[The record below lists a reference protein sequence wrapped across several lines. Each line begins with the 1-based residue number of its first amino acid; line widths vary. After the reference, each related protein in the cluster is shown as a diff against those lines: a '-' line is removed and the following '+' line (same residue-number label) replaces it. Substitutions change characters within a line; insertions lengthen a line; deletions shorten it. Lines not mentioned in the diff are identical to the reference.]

1 MELKFCLLLLV
12 ATVVAGGGMSRSH
25 RPNCRRNLPRIC
37 GNGSMDIIFLIDGS
51 NSLKRESFNLA
62 KDVVINFIEG
72 RGVENTRY
80 AVLQISSN
88 VTEEISLNQFSTV
101 QQYVDAIRSIR
112 FYQGGTMT
120 AHAIRFMVEHTLK
133 NRPVYNT
140 KAMVITDGAAQDVE
154 NLKTTSDLAKSM
166 GVEMFAIGVEI
177 PQEIREKCLA
187 ELRTIASKPKK
198 DHSYLVKDYNRL
210 ENKDKI
216 WKNVICD
223 NPCTCNDGYV
233 LTPDKTNCIMGPK
246 RLVPSIVGFQVT
258 ISTGSTMVS
267 ADWQLVGVT
276 EHYEIID
283 YYTVTIYKNKTQG
296 EQRTFVLSQNTKDT
310 YFETTDLTLGSSYFI
325 EVIGTT
331 TKGSKTN
338 KVSQEFEL
346 QKTNDNIQGECSC
359 EQQMRNQKQ
368 MMEKMNDMTSML
380 RQVLNKVQ
388 LLEEKLSFLQNK
400 SERKR
405 KRSDN
410 QK

>member
-140 KAMVITDGAAQDVE
+140 KAIVITDGAAQDVE

-166 GVEMFAIGVEI
+166 GVEMFAVGVEI
-177 PQEIREKCLA
+177 PDQIRDKCWG
-187 ELRTIASKPKK
+187 ELKTIASKPTK
-198 DHSYLVKDYNRL
+198 DHAYLVKDYNRL
-210 ENKDKI
+210 ENKRKI
-216 WKNVICD
+216 WENIKCYS
-223 NPCTCNDGYV
+223 PCTCNDGYV
-233 LTPDKTNCIMGPK
+233 LTPDKTNCVLSPNQ
-246 RLVPSIVGFQVT
+246 LVPSIVDFQV
-258 ISTGSTMVS
+258 SAGSVVS
-267 ADWQLVGVT
+267 SDWQLVGVT
-276 EHYEIID
+276 EHYEIIE
-283 YYTVTIYKNKTQG
+283 YYTVTVYKMQDGDRSVVDTQ
-296 EQRTFVLSQNTKDT
+296 QTKDT
-310 YFETTDLTLGSSYFI
+310 SFKISDLESGHSYWM

-331 TKGSKTN
+331 TKGSLTN
-338 KVSQEFEL
+338 KVSQMFDL
-346 QKTNDNIQGECSC
+346 QKPDDLVQCSC

-368 MMEKMNDMTSML
+368 MMEKMDDMTSML
-380 RQVLNKVQ
+380 RQVLNTVELMEDKISY
-388 LLEEKLSFLQNK
+388 LENRSN
-400 SERKR
+400 RKR
-405 KRSDN
+405 KRSEN
-410 QK
+410 

>member
-1 MELKFCLLLLV
+1 
-12 ATVVAGGGMSRSH
+12 
-25 RPNCRRNLPRIC
+25 
-37 GNGSMDIIFLIDGS
+37 MDLIFLIDGS

-120 AHAIRFMVEHTLK
+120 SEAIRFMVEHTLK

-187 ELRTIASKPKK
+187 ELRMIASKPKK
-198 DHSYLVKDYNRL
+198 DHSYLVKDYNHL
-210 ENKDKI
+210 ENKEKI

-258 ISTGSTMVS
+258 ISAGSTMVS

-310 YFETTDLTLGSSYFI
+310 YFETDLTLGSSYFI

-346 QKTNDNIQGECSC
+346 RNEQECSC

-368 MMEKMNDMTSML
+368 MMEKMDDMTSML
-380 RQVLNKVQ
+380 RQVLNTVELMEDKISY
-388 LLEEKLSFLQNK
+388 LENRSN
-400 SERKR
+400 RKR
-405 KRSDN
+405 KRSEN
-410 QK
+410 